1 LKKHFINKAFP
12 DSIDGAITT
21 TSWVAATLSQ
31 NCLDENLHQLQMLM
45 QPKGG
50 GMLTLSNLGRIT
62 ISNGS
67 NIQSH
72 GKQEQLDRKKYHHSD

>member
-1 LKKHFINKAFP
+1 MFF
-12 DSIDGAITT
+12 
-21 TSWVAATLSQ
+21 TLYR
-31 NCLDENLHQLQMLM
+31 

-72 GKQEQLDRKKYHHSD
+72 GKQEQLEFNKLLTQ